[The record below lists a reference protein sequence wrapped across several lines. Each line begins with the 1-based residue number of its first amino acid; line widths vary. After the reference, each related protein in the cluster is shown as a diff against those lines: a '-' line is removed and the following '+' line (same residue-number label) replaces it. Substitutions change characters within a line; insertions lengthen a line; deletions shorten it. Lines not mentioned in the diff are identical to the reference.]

1 MRPTRCQK
9 RLLRVPPPPP
19 PPRDSFSSVD
29 FKKKGGRIAKEICCA
44 VRCGGGTDPLLF
56 FLKKKRKFLVH
67 YLGYSCLLF
76 LCPRC
81 DGKEP
86 EKRRP
91 EEDLRHSAVALDG
104 RGKHSKNGKKRENR
118 FRWRRDRKGGA
129 RKKQMSEGGIF
140 GKKEEEDVA
149 ACRRSSKE
157 HAFGVVFWP
166 RKRAPAGIGVATKRE
181 LTMMCMSA
189 SRP

>member
-19 PPRDSFSSVD
+19 RDSFSSVD
-29 FKKKGGRIAKEICCA
+29 FKKKRRAHSQRDLLRCA
-44 VRCGGGTDPLLF
+44 LRWRHRSSSF
-56 FLKKKRKFLVH
+56 FSQKKRKFLVH